1 MRPACACACE
11 AVWGHYVQTLNC
23 VGYDHNWVKQY
34 VYADDAAPLLPKGTI
49 LHLIAFLDTT
59 SANPNLADARNW
71 AGGGRRSVANMFI
84 NLGYSVVAHRGAVPG
99 RDGEAPD
106 EHEEPERL
114 RHRLPVVL
122 GAADRTG
129 QTSTTGANQ

>member
-1 MRPACACACE
+1 M
-11 AVWGHYVQTLNC
+11 
-23 VGYDHNWVKQY
+23 GYDHNWVKQY

-49 LHLIAFLDTT
+49 VHLIGFLDTT
-59 SANPNLADARNW
+59 PANPNLADARNW

-84 NLGYSVVAHRGAVPG
+84 NLGYSVVAHRGTVPG
-99 RDGEAPD
+99 RDGQAAG

-122 GAADRTG
+122 GPADRTAPDG
-129 QTSTTGANQ
+129 TPQRNQ